1 MPQGGKNGGDPCRCI
16 LCITVPYSILQ
27 LTNNWNGD
35 GAHHIEGLLTR
46 TMNDGFHG

>member
-1 MPQGGKNGGDPCRCI
+1 VAIRVDVFCA
-16 LCITVPYSILQ
+16 LLYLQ